1 MDGLRLWRK
10 LNVVLKV
17 LVGGIPDHCRYF
29 QLPPDALRGIIKQ
42 TSQIKKDTK
51 KNQTSLKTLRKMD
64 NSTLKFLRI
73 SS

>member
-17 LVGGIPDHCRYF
+17 PVGGIRDQCRYF
-29 QLPPDALRGIIKQ
+29 QLPADVLRGIIKQ

-51 KNQTSLKTLRKMD
+51 KNKRH
-64 NSTLKFLRI
+64 
-73 SS
+73 